1 MTEGPATRYARSRDG
16 DSIAYQVVG
25 EGAFDLVFVPGF
37 VSHVEAFWSE
47 PATARF
53 YERLASFSRL
63 ILFDKRGTGLS
74 DPLQGPQTLEERIED
89 VRAVMSA
96 AGSERAAV
104 VGLSEGS
111 AMAAVLAATQP
122 RLVSSLVLCG
132 PIVGGSAADHPA
144 GPDWGFDARLRAA
157 AALERWGDG
166 STIRLMAPTAAVSD
180 SRLGTL
186 ERAGAS
192 PRMAAALLEMWL
204 GIDIRDVLP
213 AIAVPTLVL
222 HRTEEVFP
230 IEAARDIAAR
240 IPGARLV
247 ELPGRDHAPWFGDS
261 EAYVGEIEEFLTG
274 SRARALSDRVLAT
287 VLVTDIVGSTG
298 RAAALG
304 DSAWRAVL
312 ARHDVLV
319 RAHLARFGGRE
330 VKHTGDGFLASFD
343 GPARAIRCAEALA
356 EAVAGELGLELR
368 AGIHSGEVEV
378 VGADLRGVAVHIAAR
393 VGALAGAGEVLVS
406 STVKELVTGSGI
418 LLLDR
423 GAHVLRGV
431 PGEWRL
437 YAVAPAE
444 REG

>member
-1 MTEGPATRYARSRDG
+1 MTHGAGTRYARSRDG
-16 DSIAYQVVG
+16 DSIAFQVVG
-25 EGAFDLVFVPGF
+25 DGPFDLVFVPGF
-37 VSHVEAFWSE
+37 VSHVESFWNE

-96 AGSERAAV
+96 AGSDRAAV

-122 RLVSSLVLCG
+122 QLVSSLVLCG
-132 PIVGGSAADHPA
+132 PIVGGDAADHPA
-144 GPDWGFDARLRAA
+144 GPGWGFDTRLRAA

-180 SRLGTL
+180 ERLGTL

-204 GIDIRDVLP
+204 AIDIRDVLP
-213 AIAVPTLVL
+213 SISVPTLVL
-222 HRTEEVFP
+222 HRTEEIFP
-230 IEAARDIAAR
+230 IEAARDIASR
-240 IPGARLV
+240 IPGARMV
-247 ELPGRDHAPWFGDS
+247 ELPGRDHAPWFGDA
-261 EAYVGEIEEFLTG
+261 EAYLGEIEEFLTG
-274 SRARALSDRVLAT
+274 SRSGSAAGRVLAT
-287 VLVTDIVGSTG
+287 VLVTDIVRSTEH
-298 RAAALG
+298 AAALG

-312 ARHDVLV
+312 ARHDALV
-319 RAHLARFGGRE
+319 RAHLVRFGGRE
-330 VKHTGDGFLASFD
+330 VKHTGDGFLGSFD
-343 GPARAIRCAEALA
+343 GPARAILCAEALLA
-356 EAVAGELGLELR
+356 AVARELELELR

-378 VGADLRGVAVHIAAR
+378 VGGDLRGVAVNIAAR
-393 VGALAGAGEVLVS
+393 VGALAGAREVLVS

-418 LLLDR
+418 PLLDR
-423 GAHVLRGV
+423 GPHVLKGV

-437 YAVAPAE
+437 YAVAGADPE
-444 REG
+444 P